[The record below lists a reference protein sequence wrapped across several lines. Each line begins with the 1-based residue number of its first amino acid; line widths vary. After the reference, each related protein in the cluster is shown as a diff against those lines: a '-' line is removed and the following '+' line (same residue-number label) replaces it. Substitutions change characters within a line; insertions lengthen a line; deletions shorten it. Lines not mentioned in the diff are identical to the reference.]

1 MNKTSPNLWS
11 HPPLPAIVP
20 PPPKQGAGPVSKHLK
35 RIVTKFVFASA
46 LLLAIGAVS
55 LSGINTAHA
64 QEPTVT
70 DLSFRYATD
79 GRTNVSFTTS
89 VAGRYQVTYTLANDE
104 EFVPTKAVTVSAEQ
118 VGSPV
123 TAVLFTPPGYV
134 GTVGIAFND
143 ITYASSTIA
152 TPPSPPTLVAGEIT
166 DTSIAF
172 SWTAP
177 RSATEY
183 LIYRDATLLTTTSD
197 LSYIHTGLTPD
208 TAYTYSAESRYG
220 TATSPPSVPLT
231 LSTIAAPVAAD
242 NTAPSITTSAALRHA
257 ENDVAAV
264 TTLSATDAESDTI
277 TWSLTGTDAGLF
289 AVDSTSGLLTFNTPP
304 NFEDAQDEDGDNSY
318 QVTVTATD
326 DGTPSES
333 STLEVTVRVTNKNEP
348 GRIGP
353 ITGTAQ
359 VGQTLTAGEVTDPDG
374 IITSIEYE
382 WGRALPGERHLG
394 IRGAQQRTY
403 TLVADDIGNTI
414 EVFASYQDGF
424 GFDADERDVTS
435 APTAVVVAAP
445 VILSTNVDLVSLT
458 IIDNNNVAVALT
470 PIFDADA
477 DTVDYTASV
486 DNEVTSVTVTA
497 DYATGTSS
505 GTQTV
510 TVNMIS
516 VDDNVASEAINLNV
530 GANAIAIVVTAED
543 GTTTKTYTVTITRA
557 VALATGLTATFG
569 GVSASSI
576 GVGGF
581 TTIEFSEAVTGLDVD
596 SFSGSRDVE
605 ITSVAGPLLDTIYQI
620 NIIPRA
626 ETFTLT
632 LAANS
637 VTITATSPATG
648 PAEPVS
654 VSGTATQPEVALV
667 FTVDPELTSNN
678 PAPDSSPGFATV
690 GDMLTLAFSVNLPLA
705 SAPSVNIAGEAI
717 TATKGSGN
725 DYTATWTVTEMVAG
739 EEDDALVVYSITR
752 MLAFGST
759 TNRLALGNTDS
770 SIRFDHTA
778 PSVLTFDPIPDVRT
792 IDNALETHTITFS
805 EAVTDLEASDFA
817 TSSGATVTDVS
828 DTDSDQTTYTITFT
842 PTGETFSLTLAANSV
857 ADLAGLTA
865 PATAQTASGTALP
878 PANQP
883 PVAEAGT
890 DQGVNTGA
898 TVTLSGSATDPDGD
912 DAALIY
918 LWTHTSTDDA
928 APPATPITLS
938 GADTATATFTAP
950 ATAAVLIFTLT
961 VTDDSGDSA
970 TNTGE
975 DTVTITVTAPVVN
988 QPPVAEAGADQG
1000 VNTGAIVT
1008 LDGSTSSDPESGTLT
1023 YLWTHTLTDSSAPT
1037 SGTAI
1042 TVTPDSTNP
1051 AMATFTAPDDAAV
1064 LVFTLTVTDDSGDT
1078 DTNTHSDTVTITVTE
1093 PVGPSAIINRPSLVA
1108 KVGFVTEASINF
1120 RDPVTNEGVEVTGFT
1135 PSDFSN
1141 SIGVT
1146 RVTGISHR
1154 GGGRY
1159 RFFFT
1164 ATSTRLTLTL
1174 AAHSVT
1180 APNGATGPAEPVS
1193 RTLTARAVDSSA
1205 DLTGLTISAG
1215 TLSPDF
1221 TRGNTH
1227 YTAEVGGGVSSV
1239 TFTPTLANA
1248 AASVTIAGAAV
1259 ESAAASEPINLI
1271 EGENTV
1277 TIRVTG
1283 TTSNGRTY
1291 TVVVT
1296 RLELTPI
1303 MNANLA
1309 TLTLTVGGAA
1319 VALNEPF
1326 APDTTEYTADVPTG
1340 TTSVTIAATSVNPN
1354 AEVDLDGSEFATGS
1368 ASENFGINKDTTR
1381 FVIAVTAED
1390 GTTIKNY
1397 AVTVNRDAN
1406 TAPVIAIENAA
1417 VDYAENTPI
1426 TTLVATYTATDVES
1440 DDNDITWSLTGTDAA
1455 SFTLNRESGVLTFNT
1470 VPDYEDAQDADADNV
1485 YEVTVTA
1492 TDNGVPSA
1500 SSELAVTVT
1509 ITNEDEAGMV
1519 TISGVAQVGQEL
1531 TAEVTDPDGGVS
1543 VSSYEWDGVGPDN
1556 TAISGKYTLVAGD
1569 LGKTISVL
1577 AEYTDAFDSKTKSV
1591 ISAPTAAVQADE
1603 TAPTVNFGTIAEG
1616 EVEVAQEHDITFS
1629 EVVTGLARDDFSST
1643 GVAVTAVTAVS
1654 GADKAYTLTL
1664 IPSAIAF
1671 TLTLD
1676 AASVT
1681 DAAGNPNVATSV
1693 SGTALPGNQFP
1704 IANAGAAQD
1713 VTTGAT
1719 VTLDGSGSSDPDGD
1733 ALTYSWTHT
1742 STDGSAPSTPIIVA
1756 NGVTS
1761 TFTAPDTAAVLVFTM
1776 RVTDGTDASTG
1787 TVTITVTAPAA
1798 ALTAEFANITG
1809 AIIGQPS
1816 EVNLTFSEG
1825 VTGLE
1830 QTDFSTRGATVTGL
1844 NDFGDDFYTV
1854 SFTPTAASFR
1864 LTLAANSVII
1874 ISSGATGPAESVF
1887 IDATAEELVLA
1898 FTADPE
1904 LTSSNPGNFATVGDI
1919 LTLTFTVNQALG
1931 NTPEPDIAGAG
1942 RISPTEGDDNDY
1954 SATWTV
1960 TEEVA
1965 RANDGDLVFFSLGRL
1980 FAVGSTRN
1988 RLSVFVTDSDIR
2000 FDNTAP
2006 TVTIFVDP
2014 IPGTV
2019 PTRMVGD
2026 TGQTHDITFSE
2037 AVTGSGGATLGVSDF
2052 SATGA
2057 TVSSVALNTDPSADP
2072 NTYTITFTP
2081 SATEFTIT
2089 LAANAVSDLA
2099 GLTGPA
2105 TAASVTGS
2113 ATQPTATTADLSSLT
2128 TTAGALSPAF
2138 NAATLGYTIN
2148 VANDVASTTITPTA
2162 VTGATVTVAGT
2173 AVTSGTPSGD
2183 IPLNVGANAIAIV
2196 VTAADGT
2203 TEKTYTVTVRRVPL
2217 PVTLTL
2223 AMDTGASP
2231 TDRMDRI
2238 TSNGQV
2244 DVTGL
2249 ESGAIWRY
2257 TINGGSTFIPG
2268 TGTSFTLP
2276 EGDYTADTDDEDVQ
2290 VVQSVSGVD
2299 SLATSL
2305 AAVTV
2310 DTTAPVITL
2319 ENDTVAG
2326 NTGVVGTAYT
2336 DPGATAT
2343 DNVDTSVDV
2352 VPGGDTLDINTVAGT
2367 YLITYDATD
2376 TAGNG
2381 AVQVE
2386 RTVTVTEPVANIAPV
2401 ANAGDDQSVTTGTQ
2415 VTLTGSGSSDPD
2427 NDALTYSWTHTST
2440 DGGAPSPLITLTN
2453 PTTASPT
2460 FTADTAAVLI
2470 FTLTV
2475 TDDSGDS
2482 ATNTDTDTVT
2492 ITVTAPVADNQPP
2505 VAEAGDPQSATTGTQ
2520 VTLTGSG
2527 SSDSDGTIQSYAWT
2541 HTSTDGGAP
2550 SPLITLSGATTAT
2563 ATFTPDT
2570 AAVLIFT
2577 LTVTDD
2583 DGATNSDTV
2592 TITVTAPVIANTAP
2606 RITTAATQSVAENT
2620 PTTTPVVTFAADDDE
2635 SNTITWALT
2644 GADAGD
2650 FTLNAASGALTLNA
2664 LPNYETKRSYAVT
2677 VTATDNGTPNES
2689 STLDVTVTV
2698 TNENEPGRIGTIDGV
2713 AQVGQTLTAG
2723 TVTDPDGG
2731 VRVTQYVWQRTL
2743 SGVGSDNALI
2753 GPDSNTYMLVA
2764 DDIGYTFRVLV
2775 NYDHIAPNGAFG
2787 NRVVES
2793 APTEAV
2799 VAADV
2804 ILSAD
2809 ADLSALTISAGT
2821 LPTFAAATT
2830 SYAVDVDNDVASVTL
2845 TPTTAD
2851 TAAHVTVAGT
2861 AVTSATASGAITLN
2875 VGANAIAIVVTAQD
2889 GTATKTYTVTV
2900 TRAANTAPRITTAA
2914 TQSVAENTPTTT
2926 PVVTFAADDDESNT
2940 ITWALTGADAGDFTL
2955 NAASGAL
2962 TLNALPNYETKRSY
2976 AVTVTA
2982 TDNGTPNESSTPLD
2996 LTITIVNADE
3006 AGTISDISGTVQ
3018 VGQTLTA
3025 GEVTDPD
3032 GGVTGITYQWQDAA
3046 DDSNIAGATSATYI
3060 LTAADAG
3067 KAIQVTVTYTDGEGD
3082 GKTVT
3087 SAATVRVLAAPANQ
3101 PPVANAGADQSVMAG
3116 ATVTL
3121 DGSGSTDSDGTIQ
3134 SYEWVHTSTDGVAPT
3149 TTITVA
3155 DGETSTFT
3163 APDTAVDSDLVFT
3176 LTVTDDDG
3184 ATNINTDTNTVTITV
3199 TAPVADNQPPVAN
3212 AGDLQTVAIGATVTL
3227 DGSAS
3232 TDSDGTIQSYEWVHT
3247 STDGVAPTTPITV
3260 ANGETSTFT
3269 APDAAMDLDLV
3280 FTLTVTDDGG
3290 ATNINTD
3297 TNTVTITVTAPAG
3310 ATTPFAVTIPPLGK
3324 STVDNRASVKIDF
3337 GRAVTGLAI
3346 GDFTVSNGAV
3356 NEIDPAA
3363 GSGTEY
3369 VVTYTPSAA
3378 GAVTLT
3384 LAANAVT
3391 DADGNPNSEAISADP
3406 EGSAAVAATQT
3417 TSKPSFTA
3425 TTTIAGLT
3433 TAEFDEDKFVM
3444 GIAELLTIL
3453 ATDVRVLSIAA
3464 GSVVVDYEV
3473 VANTDEMA
3481 DELATEL
3488 SAVSGTALRA
3498 AIDQGD
3504 AVETTVGD
3512 DSTAVAEV
3520 ILSGVARMIAD
3531 QNISAIAGRV
3541 ERARTQPNGAGFNF
3555 AGQQMSFGGNGNGGG
3570 ESMSSTLA
3578 GMITTHGQS
3587 LEDGTLDMKS
3597 LLGNSE
3603 FTMPLNAIGG
3613 AGSGFGTTFWGSG
3626 DYRNLSGEDKKQT
3639 LDWDGDLFSLHL
3651 GLDMRI
3657 TAEAIGGVAVSWSE
3671 GEMDYTTTA
3680 GSGKKTYDIR
3690 MTSINPYF
3698 GWSDEYGEVWMTAGY
3713 GEGELERDIDGSTSS
3728 NNLSMQT
3735 FAIGGNSILLRHGAD
3750 TLRLKGEVSQSSLDV
3765 EQSKIAGGLDGMELD
3780 ANRIRLSLESTNSIT
3795 RDNGARIDRKVEVGV
3810 RHDDGDGTTGSGI
3823 ELALGLRH
3831 SNAGGLSVEG
3841 KLRGLLGHTGD
3852 VNEWGISGT
3861 IKQSTGTDGQGFSF
3875 ALSPGYG
3882 DDASDLQ
3889 NLWEHGLRDV
3899 DGNASDAA
3907 DPDGNASDADYT
3919 ARTRARDYSAR
3930 LDARVGYG
3938 VNGFTA
3944 PSWLGSGS
3952 GLLTPYSALTL
3963 SNDSN
3968 RYRLGLQWKLG
3979 DRFDFD
3985 LLGERQDAAD
3995 DDNKILLKGEFRF

>member
-530 GANAIAIVVTAED
+530 GANDIAIVVTAED

-637 VTITATSPATG
+637 VTIAASSPATG

-654 VSGTATQPEVALV
+654 VDGTAEPAVVPLV
-667 FTVDPELTSNN
+667 FTAEPVLTSSNGN
-678 PAPDSSPGFATV
+678 HATV
-690 GDMLTLAFSVNLPLA
+690 GDILTLTFSVNLPLA

-725 DYTATWTVTEMVAG
+725 DYSAIWTVTEMVAG
-739 EEDDALVVYSITR
+739 EEDDDLVVYNITR

-770 SIRFDHTA
+770 DIRFDHTA
-778 PSVLTFDPIPDVRT
+778 PSVVTFDPIPDVRT
-792 IDNALETHTITFS
+792 IDDATEMHTITFS
-805 EAVTDLEASDFA
+805 EAVTDLEASDFTA
-817 TSSGATVTDVS
+817 TGATITDVS
-828 DTDSDQTTYTITFT
+828 GAGDTYTITFT
-842 PTGETFSLTLAANSV
+842 PTAETFSLTLAADSV

-883 PVAEAGT
+883 PVAEAGDAQEVET
-890 DQGVNTGA
+890 GVE
-898 TVTLSGSATDPDGD
+898 VTLTGSATDPDGD
-912 DAALIY
+912 DDALTY
-918 LWTHTSTDDA
+918 SWTQTSG
-928 APPATPITLS
+928 TPNVTLS
-938 GADTATATFTAP
+938 GATTATATFTAP
-950 ATAAVLIFTLT
+950 DTAAELVFTLT

-988 QPPVAEAGADQG
+988 QPPVAEAGTDQG

-1042 TVTPDSTNP
+1042 AVTPDSTNP

-1159 RFFFT
+1159 GFFFT

-1248 AASVTIAGAAV
+1248 AASVTIAGVAV

-1303 MNANLA
+1303 VNANLA

-1354 AEVDLDGSEFATGS
+1354 AEVDLDGSESATGS

-1417 VDYAENTPI
+1417 VDYAENTP
-1426 TTLVATYTATDVES
+1426 TTTPVATYTATDVES
-1440 DDNDITWSLTGTDAA
+1440 DDNDITWSLADTDDAA

-1509 ITNEDEAGMV
+1509 ITNVDEAGMV
-1519 TISGVAQVGQEL
+1519 TITGVAQVGQEL
-1531 TAEVTDPDGGVS
+1531 TAEVTDPDSPVTGIT
-1543 VSSYEWDGVGPDN
+1543 YQWQDADGNAITGATDAATYTPTVTEVGK
-1556 TAISGKYTLVAGD
+1556 S
-1569 LGKTISVL
+1569 ISVL